1 MEMCHSCLLESDD
14 HGSGE
19 PDCDGIGVVVFF
31 FCCCFFVVVP
41 VPVAVPVLLLL
52 LLLASC
58 SCCSSH
64 CFYARFSC
72 SLSDS

>member
-19 PDCDGIGVVVFF
+19 PDCDGIV
-31 FCCCFFVVVP
+31 FFVVVA
-41 VPVAVPVLLLL
+41 VAVPVLLLL
-52 LLLASC
+52 LLPSC

-64 CFYARFSC
+64 CFYARSSC